1 MKLIDRYVMEV
12 GRRLPL
18 LRGRKDLENE
28 LRSTLED
35 MLEDRA
41 RKAGRPADEAMEL
54 DLLREYG
61 APDQVA
67 STYNPVPYLIGPR
80 MFPMYLMVLKIV
92 LSVVV
97 TVLLVLTGIQI
108 ATRAA
113 LSGPEF
119 ASAVLN
125 GLSGIFSALLSGFGS
140 ITLVFAIL
148 ERVSPAPDFALDE
161 DKTWD
166 PASLKKEPDP
176 QDVKMAEPIAAI
188 VFTCIALS
196 IFNFNPQWIGI
207 YYFSDGQWNVLP
219 VLSQAF
225 FRWLP
230 FINIVWVA
238 EIVMNAILLRAGRWE
253 LSTRLLAIAIKIMQI
268 AIGIFLLAG
277 PSILAFSPESLQT
290 AGVFDP
296 EAARIL
302 GTMAQTGVRILIAF
316 ITLMTGVEMVK
327 HILRLFQ
334 PRVLAAA

>member
-1 MKLIDRYVMEV
+1 MKLIDRYVTEV

-18 LRGRKDLENE
+18 LRGRNDLEKE

-54 DLLREYG
+54 ELLRDYG

-80 MFPMYLMVLKIV
+80 MFPLYLMILKIV

-97 TVLLVLTGIQI
+97 TVLLILTGIQI
-108 ATRAA
+108 ATRTS
-113 LSGPEF
+113 LTGPEF
-119 ASAVLN
+119 ASAVFN
-125 GLSGIFSALLSGFGS
+125 GLSGIFSALLSGFGT

-148 ERVSPAPDFALDE
+148 ERVHPAPDFSLDE

-166 PASLKKEPDP
+166 PASLQKEPDP
-176 QDVKMAEPIAAI
+176 QDIKMAEPIAAI

-207 YYFSDGQWNVLP
+207 YYFSDGQWNILP

-238 EIVMNAILLRAGRWE
+238 EIIMNAMLLRAGRWDIP
-253 LSTRLLAIAIKIMQI
+253 TRLLSIAVKIMQI

-277 PSILAFSPESLQT
+277 PSILAFSPESLR
-290 AGVFDP
+290 ASGVFDP

-302 GTMAQTGVRILIAF
+302 GTMAQQGVRVMIAF
-316 ITLMTGVEMVK
+316 ITIMTGVEMVK

-334 PRVLAAA
+334 PRTLATA